1 MHSAATESAA
11 TVGVLALQGDVREH
25 RQALERLGVVTV
37 KVRAPEDLENIDGL
51 VIPGGESTTIGKL
64 ATLYGMMDPLRKVI
78 GEGLPTYGTCAGLI
92 LLSRALDQGEQ
103 PLLGV
108 LDVVTRRNSFGGQ
121 SNSFEA
127 DLDIEGIETPF
138 RGVFI
143 RAPWVTEAGDSVDVL
158 SAWLGHP
165 VMVRSHNIL
174 ASAFHP
180 ELTDDDRVH
189 ALLVNMIEEG

>member
-1 MHSAATESAA
+1 MHSAATESMA

-37 KVRAPEDLENIDGL
+37 KVRIPEDLENIDGL

-121 SNSFEA
+121 GNSFEA
-127 DLDIEGIETPF
+127 DLEIEGIETPF

-143 RAPWVTEAGDSVDVL
+143 RAPWVIEAGDSVDVL
-158 SAWLGHP
+158 SAWSGHP
-165 VMVRSHNIL
+165 VMVRSHNML